1 MINYV
6 TSLHCNVSQ
15 YLKLLFMLLHHNSHI
30 VANSYNYYI
39 ESEIIKPILQFVYN
53 YDVGLANA

>member
-30 VANSYNYYI
+30 VANSYNYHHI
-39 ESEIIKPILQFVYN
+39 EKVKS
-53 YDVGLANA
+53 